1 MYTLILMSSRKNSV
15 RQHTIHRRHIVLCFF
30 FFLFLFTIAV
40 GGFNYGYSQ
49 KHQRINAEETAQA
62 TVKKQL
68 EEIIRAKVQAE
79 SELTD
84 INEEMKSIR
93 QMTEQIRQTL
103 GILGQG
109 GGDSSDLSNSEA
121 AVASADAQQE
131 NISLLNGVSGGI
143 AERQPPLTVSILKNE
158 VLVLH
163 DYVSTHQKQVDEYPS
178 ILPVDLQQADGEK
191 LAYWYS
197 SQFGWRIHPLT
208 KQREFHQGLDIKTP
222 SGIPVIAAAAGKV
235 AAVKTNGNLGKTIEI
250 EHEAIL
256 LKTLYAHLQDYAEGL
271 KVGDPVTRGQL
282 IGYVGNTGRSTG
294 PHLHYGIYDI
304 SKENWINPVKYILDQ
319 QPTVSP

>member
-1 MYTLILMSSRKNSV
+1 M
-15 RQHTIHRRHIVLCFF
+15 
-30 FFLFLFTIAV
+30 
-40 GGFNYGYSQ
+40 
-49 KHQRINAEETAQA
+49 
-62 TVKKQL
+62 
-68 EEIIRAKVQAE
+68 
-79 SELTD
+79 
-84 INEEMKSIR
+84 
-93 QMTEQIRQTL
+93 
-103 GILGQG
+103 
-109 GGDSSDLSNSEA
+109 
-121 AVASADAQQE
+121 ASANVEQE
-131 NISLLNGVSGGI
+131 NVVLPLERV
-143 AERQPPLTVSILKNE
+143 AEDIDGKQEPLTVSLLKDE

-163 DYVSTHQKQVDEYPS
+163 DYISTHQKQVDEYPS

-197 SQFGWRIHPLT
+197 SQFGWRNHPLT

-256 LKTLYAHLQDYAEGL
+256 LKTLYAHLQDYADGL

-294 PHLHYGIYDI
+294 SHLHYGIYDI
-304 SKENWINPVKYILDQ
+304 SRENWINPVKYILDQ